1 MILSLLAVLNGAAQQ
16 AFVVF
21 EGAMSSHFVDDHPGS
36 DYSWK
41 VLIDFSPDIY
51 ANSSDYSFTTV
62 NGSHE
67 ISMRWNTP
75 GLYYLDVTETDIT
88 GCTNRKVLAVNV
100 VSNNRSIA
108 FTTNTSSDCFNEL
121 GNGFGLP
128 LRILEDGGVPLGAA
142 GFPVDVGF
150 TVNGT
155 TYSQQILYDQQ
166 VVNIDAS
173 WFVADSKQE
182 TSVLV
187 QLNSARDKQGVTIP
201 LVSGGDVHTR
211 SIRAIPQLEFMYA
224 DAVVNKQ
231 SYGTYK
237 TSIKIGR
244 SENASYRWF
253 IELPNGTSTD
263 LAALSS
269 NTAEIFWD
277 GPVGFY
283 TLGVSVRDG
292 NGCTSDTILQ
302 LVEVQKND
310 PAPLSVYA
318 GPDTTIGA
326 CQTYPFN
333 EVYPTDNNLLY
344 QWEPVNGLNDPTIPN
359 PVFTPGETTSYV
371 LTVTTLLGYKYRDTV
386 TIAVSEIQANA
397 GNDVMMEAGNTLILN
412 GSESIGEAL
421 NYSWTTNNGQIE
433 EGANTAFPVVGQP
446 GTYYLV
452 VNDIFGC
459 SDTDS
464 VVVSLFANAP
474 VANDDYDTTAYK
486 TAVTINVLANDYDPD
501 NDLVSASLN
510 IVDYP
515 QNGVVEI
522 DPFDQTIIYTPNENF
537 TGTDIFE
544 YQVCDVTQ
552 LCDNARVYVLVTATN
567 FLIPQ
572 AFTPNGD
579 NINDFFQILGI
590 EYYPNNSIQIIN
602 RWGKKV
608 YEARAYGIET
618 NPRFWDGKVNVGGTN
633 GNLPTGTYYYIIDL
647 GNGEKPIA
655 GSIYIDR

>member
-155 TYSQQILYDQQ
+155 AYSQQILYDQQ

-211 SIRAIPQLEFMYA
+211 SIRAIPQLEFM
-224 DAVVNKQ
+224 
-231 SYGTYK
+231 
-237 TSIKIGR
+237 
-244 SENASYRWF
+244 
-253 IELPNGTSTD
+253 
-263 LAALSS
+263 
-269 NTAEIFWD
+269 
-277 GPVGFY
+277 
-283 TLGVSVRDG
+283 
-292 NGCTSDTILQ
+292 
-302 LVEVQKND
+302 
-310 PAPLSVYA
+310 YA